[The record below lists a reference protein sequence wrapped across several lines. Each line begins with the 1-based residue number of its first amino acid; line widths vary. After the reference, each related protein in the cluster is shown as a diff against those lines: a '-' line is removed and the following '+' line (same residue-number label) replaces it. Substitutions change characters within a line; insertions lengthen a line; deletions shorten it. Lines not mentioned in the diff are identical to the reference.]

1 MTDQG
6 PGAAAPQDGG
16 EATVSALEALLARP
30 ASASAKASTSA
41 KASASA
47 KATADKPADES
58 TDRSADNQDGA
69 EAEASP
75 EESPDFVAEE
85 DDGPGEDQV
94 TEEDEGDGDPE
105 AVIAAPKSWPAGM
118 RAQFAQLPPDL
129 QRVIADRET
138 ERDAAFNRQVN
149 EAADKRRAAEAE
161 LQAAS
166 TERRHYLAGLSAVIG
181 ELANQT
187 ASDFADIRTTADLEK
202 LASEDPA
209 RYLRWQA
216 RREAIL
222 SAQAEAE
229 ALAER
234 ERREQEHH
242 FQGYLDE
249 QRRLLLEKMPELG
262 DPRKVRAIMT
272 EGTAYLR
279 EVGFTDSEIANVVDH
294 RMSLVIRDALAFR
307 QSRAAARTAAEK
319 KVVGVPKVQKPGA
332 GSDAKAGRS
341 ERDKAAM
348 TRIARHGTT
357 DEQAAALTRLLE
369 SGD

>member
-1 MTDQG
+1 MIEETAG
-6 PGAAAPQDGG
+6 TQDGG
-16 EATVSALEALLARP
+16 EGTVAALEALLTQPTFAETTTDKQDKGG
-30 ASASAKASTSA
+30 AKAEEPPDQGTES
-41 KASASA
+41 
-47 KATADKPADES
+47 DEDES
-58 TDRSADNQDGA
+58 
-69 EAEASP
+69 
-75 EESPDFVAEE
+75 
-85 DDGPGEDQV
+85 DGPGEDQV
-94 TEEDEGDGDPE
+94 TEEEDEGEGDPE
-105 AVIAAPKSWPAGM
+105 SVIAAPKSWPAEM
-118 RAQFAQLPPDL
+118 REQFAQLPPDL

-149 EAADKRRAAEAE
+149 EAAQKRRAAEAE

-166 TERRHYLAGLSAVIG
+166 TERRQYLAGLSAVIG

-187 ASDFADIRTTADLEK
+187 ASEFAEIRTTADLEK

-222 SAQAEAE
+222 AAQAEAD

-234 ERREQEHH
+234 ERRDQEQH
-242 FQGYLDE
+242 FKGYLDE
-249 QRRLLLEKMPELG
+249 QRRLLLDKMPELR
-262 DPRKVRAIMT
+262 DPKTVKAIMT
-272 EGTAYLR
+272 EGTAYLK
-279 EVGFTDSEIANVVDH
+279 EIGFTDQEIVNVVDH
-294 RMSLVIRDALAFR
+294 RMTLVIRDALAYR
-307 QSRAAARTAAEK
+307 QGRAAARTAAEK

-332 GSDAKAGRS
+332 GTDRKAERS

-369 SGD
+369 QES

>member
-1 MTDQG
+1 MVDDTT
-6 PGAAAPQDGG
+6 GAVAPQDGG
-16 EATVSALEALLARP
+16 EGTVSALESLLKQPAFTE
-30 ASASAKASTSA
+30 ASASAKAV
-41 KASASA
+41 
-47 KATADKPADES
+47 ADKPARPDARNPSFAE
-58 TDRSADNQDGA
+58 AADGA
-69 EAEASP
+69 PSDAP
-75 EESPDFVAEE
+75 AEE

-94 TEEDEGDGDPE
+94 TEEDEGGVDPE
-105 AVIAAPKSWPAGM
+105 AVIAAPKSWPAEM
-118 RAQFAQLPPDL
+118 RAQFAKLPPDL

-149 EAADKRRAAEAE
+149 EAADKRRAAEVE

-181 ELANQT
+181 ELAHQT
-187 ASDFADIRTTADLEK
+187 ASDFADVRTTADLEK

-234 ERREQEHH
+234 ERSEQEHH
-242 FQGYLDE
+242 FRGYLDE

-262 DPRKVRAIMT
+262 DPKKVRAIMT
-272 EGTAYLR
+272 EGTAYLK
-279 EVGFTDSEIANVVDH
+279 EIGFTDPEIANVVDH
-294 RMSLVIRDALAFR
+294 RMSLVIRDALAYR
-307 QSRAAARTAAEK
+307 RSRAAARTAAEK
-319 KVVGVPKVQKPGA
+319 KVAGVPKVQKPGA
-332 GSDAKAGRS
+332 GSDAKAERS

-357 DEQAAALTRLLE
+357 DEIAAAMTRLLE
-369 SGD
+369 QET

>member
-6 PGAAAPQDGG
+6 PGATAPQDGG

-30 ASASAKASTSA
+30 ASASAFAE
-41 KASASA
+41 ASASA
-47 KATADKPADES
+47 KATADKPAD
-58 TDRSADNQDGA
+58 TAADSQDGA

-75 EESPDFVAEE
+75 EESPDSAAEE

-105 AVIAAPKSWPAGM
+105 AVIAAPKSWPAEM

-187 ASDFADIRTTADLEK
+187 ASDFADI
-202 LASEDPA
+202 
-209 RYLRWQA
+209 
-216 RREAIL
+216 
-222 SAQAEAE
+222 
-229 ALAER
+229 
-234 ERREQEHH
+234 
-242 FQGYLDE
+242 
-249 QRRLLLEKMPELG
+249 
-262 DPRKVRAIMT
+262 
-272 EGTAYLR
+272 
-279 EVGFTDSEIANVVDH
+279 
-294 RMSLVIRDALAFR
+294 
-307 QSRAAARTAAEK
+307 
-319 KVVGVPKVQKPGA
+319 
-332 GSDAKAGRS
+332 
-341 ERDKAAM
+341 
-348 TRIARHGTT
+348 
-357 DEQAAALTRLLE
+357 
-369 SGD
+369 